1 MMMKCAFVLVA
12 LCVSSVAAGNVLRGG
27 AKETPVDRAK
37 PLDLI
42 AKFNRVLPGLL
53 PAKSSVQRP
62 LALANVLGD
71 QKVKDNQADSPFIL
85 KQSYA
90 NKIQLDQA
98 KQLAFRD
105 VTMLYA
111 EANLMKMETTG
122 VKKPLD
128 QQKKELATLRKKLD
142 DVVKD
147 MLDTGLIRLEKTDD
161 EEYAKYL
168 KDKDAGMKAVKEMMD
183 QADKTIPQLKN
194 YKGRF
199 LKDDAPGGVRWIQR
213 IAEERFGREQ
223 KRMWKRWQGA
233 VPNVRLSAIT
243 SLDHPAA
250 RFNKMVRE
258 IFDALD
264 KDMDSKLSR
273 AEYNELELLVDGQSG
288 VFPTDEEYAV
298 LVEAVPPKQVH
309 VPNAPGLT
317 FLQVNEL
324 YLNPE
329 VQQKFNTQ
337 LPRDYVALLERQK
350 VRGMA
355 VKPENPE
362 EDGRELALLTM
373 FDANHAKKSDEVPV
387 GDANLFR
394 KELTSSLA
402 KAASKVL

>member
-1 MMMKCAFVLVA
+1 MKGALFILA
-12 LCVSSVAAGNVLRGG
+12 LCVGPAAAGNVLRG
-27 AKETPVDRAK
+27 AKEAPIDRAK

-42 AKFNRVLPGLL
+42 AKFNKVLPGLL
-53 PAKSSVQRP
+53 PERSAVQRP

-71 QKVKDNQADSPFIL
+71 QKVKDANADSPFIL

-90 NKIQLDQA
+90 DKIQLDQA

-147 MLDTGLIRLEKTDD
+147 MLDTGLIRLEKTND

-168 KDKDAGMKAVKEMMD
+168 KDKDEGMKAVKQMMEE
-183 QADKTIPQLKN
+183 ADKNIPLLKN
-194 YKGRF
+194 TKGRF
-199 LKDDAPGGVRWIQR
+199 LKDYAPGGVRWVQH

-223 KRMWKRWQGA
+223 KRMWKRWQAA

-243 SLDHPAA
+243 SLDHPEA
-250 RFNKMVRE
+250 RFDKMVRE

-273 AEYNELELLVDGQSG
+273 TEYNELELLVDGQSG

-309 VPNAPGLT
+309 EKKSPGLT

-355 VKPENPE
+355 VKPEHPE

-373 FDANHAKKSDEVPV
+373 FDAGHSKKSDEVPV
-387 GDANLFR
+387 ADANLFR
-394 KELTSSLA
+394 KELTSSLV
-402 KAASKVL
+402 KAASKIL

>member
-1 MMMKCAFVLVA
+1 MKGLFVILA
-12 LCVSSVAAGNVLRGG
+12 LCVGSAAAGNVLRGG
-27 AKETPVDRAK
+27 KEAPVDRAK

-42 AKFNRVLPGLL
+42 AKFNKVLPGLL
-53 PAKSSVQRP
+53 PAKSAVQRP

-199 LKDDAPGGVRWIQR
+199 TKDDAPGGVRWIQR

-362 EDGRELALLTM
+362 EDGR
-373 FDANHAKKSDEVPV
+373 
-387 GDANLFR
+387 
-394 KELTSSLA
+394 
-402 KAASKVL
+402 

>member
-1 MMMKCAFVLVA
+1 M
-12 LCVSSVAAGNVLRGG
+12 AGCGP
-27 AKETPVDRAK
+27 ERA
-37 PLDLI
+37 
-42 AKFNRVLPGLL
+42 
-53 PAKSSVQRP
+53 
-62 LALANVLGD
+62 
-71 QKVKDNQADSPFIL
+71 
-85 KQSYA
+85 
-90 NKIQLDQA
+90 
-98 KQLAFRD
+98 
-105 VTMLYA
+105 
-111 EANLMKMETTG
+111 
-122 VKKPLD
+122 
-128 QQKKELATLRKKLD
+128 
-142 DVVKD
+142 
-147 MLDTGLIRLEKTDD
+147 
-161 EEYAKYL
+161 
-168 KDKDAGMKAVKEMMD
+168 
-183 QADKTIPQLKN
+183 
-194 YKGRF
+194 
-199 LKDDAPGGVRWIQR
+199 
-213 IAEERFGREQ
+213 
-223 KRMWKRWQGA
+223 
-233 VPNVRLSAIT
+233 LSAIT

-373 FDANHAKKSDEVPV
+373 FDAGHAKKSDEVPV